1 MVIMSYVYY
10 LETGFIE
17 GFGILGMF
25 QIGKYKLEPNRIL
38 KQKNLKSIKEVLG
51 KLNFKIS

>member
-1 MVIMSYVYY
+1 MSYVYY